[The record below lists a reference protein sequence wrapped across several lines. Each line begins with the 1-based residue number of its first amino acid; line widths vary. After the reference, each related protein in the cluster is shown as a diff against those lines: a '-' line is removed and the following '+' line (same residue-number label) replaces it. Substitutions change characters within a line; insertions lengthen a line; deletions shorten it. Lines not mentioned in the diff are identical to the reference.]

1 MTTQRQKR
9 EIRFHDDYA
18 RGVKD
23 TDIVI
28 KRNPS
33 IAAQEYW
40 RALKL
45 FGNIKNK
52 RILDLGCGFG
62 DTATIWAL
70 RGAKVWG
77 IDISPVC
84 IKVAKKVAKRYKV
97 SSFCHFS
104 QMASENLKFP
114 DSYFDF
120 VFGDAILHHV
130 NIPKTL
136 KEVRRVLKPNGIV
149 VFIDPLS
156 YNPVINI
163 YRKMAKHVRT
173 EDEKPLTFEDIE
185 GMKSIF
191 RRVRHEEYHL
201 TTLSLY
207 VWFYL
212 VERVDPNKE
221 RYWKRFRAIDGAME
235 LPLKIFTSID
245 KVLLGLIYPL
255 RYLCWNTLVI
265 LEK

>member
-1 MTTQRQKR
+1 
-9 EIRFHDDYA
+9 
-18 RGVKD
+18 
-23 TDIVI
+23 
-28 KRNPS
+28 
-33 IAAQEYW
+33 
-40 RALKL
+40 
-45 FGNIKNK
+45 
-52 RILDLGCGFG
+52 
-62 DTATIWAL
+62 
-70 RGAKVWG
+70 
-77 IDISPVC
+77 
-84 IKVAKKVAKRYKV
+84 
-97 SSFCHFS
+97 
-104 QMASENLKFP
+104 MASENLKFP